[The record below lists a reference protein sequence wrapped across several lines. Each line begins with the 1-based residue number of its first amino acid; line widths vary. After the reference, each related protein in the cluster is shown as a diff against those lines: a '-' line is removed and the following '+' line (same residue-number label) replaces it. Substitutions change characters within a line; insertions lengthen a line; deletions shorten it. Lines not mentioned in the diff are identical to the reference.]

1 MLQPAD
7 INRRLGSGIVTTPDD
22 LGAKLRALTATQL
35 EVPPDALTPGALLGD
50 DLGVD
55 SLAAIE
61 WGMSVE
67 DTFDI
72 TLPEDAWEYT
82 RVYGQVEQLVRTL
95 VGKREKAQA

>member
-1 MLQPAD
+1 
-7 INRRLGSGIVTTPDD
+7 
-22 LGAKLRALTATQL
+22 
-35 EVPPDALTPGALLGD
+35 
-50 DLGVD
+50 
-55 SLAAIE
+55 
-61 WGMSVE
+61 MSVE